1 MARPPKG
8 RRGRPVFNLLAMPTV
23 LLASI
28 FGLVADKPF
37 EAAAI
42 GALIGIFIGIGLLAF
57 PDLDRGGPADTDDM
71 IH

>member
-1 MARPPKG
+1 
-8 RRGRPVFNLLAMPTV
+8 VFNLLAMPTV
-23 LLASI
+23 LLGCL

-42 GALIGIFIGIGLLAF
+42 GALIGFFIGIGLLAF

-71 IH
+71 MH